1 MNRLLA
7 LELLYLDHSHKKKTL
22 VWKRTIALL
31 NFRIELGKLGSRTY
45 RVHKQTK
52 MAASSTENV
61 TETYDLN
68 AVLDLLDAGFFDNDP
83 ETVKEINSLETEVVK
98 YG

>member
-1 MNRLLA
+1 
-7 LELLYLDHSHKKKTL
+7 
-22 VWKRTIALL
+22 
-31 NFRIELGKLGSRTY
+31 
-45 RVHKQTK
+45 